1 MRQSACAKVKAMQSG
16 RDPSADSIRS
26 GRDPSAGSGRDV
38 RRMSALEETIAHYVL
53 IPPKFARY
61 PLVEDILWMG
71 VLSVITGERS
81 ATAALGLMEE
91 QVVEVLR

>member
-16 RDPSADSIRS
+16 RDPSADSIR
-26 GRDPSAGSGRDV
+26 SGRDV